1 MATTPT
7 QRPSLFMRGVRLLL
21 RENPISAAG
30 KVIRYARWRIPAE
43 IKRHRVLKL
52 DTSQERFTAIYNS
65 NLWGAADTVSGPAAS
80 LENTEALRRHLP
92 AIFEKYAVRTLFDVP
107 CGDFHWMKH
116 VVAEYPMTYIGGDI
130 VLPMIEANNARYGNA
145 RTSFIH
151 FDAARDQLP
160 QADLYLCRGLLSLLS
175 FADGMNALR
184 RFAESKIPYILAST
198 HKTNFGVANIDIKS
212 GDFRRIDMFSA
223 PFSLPQEIERLS
235 DSNDEDVCVWSR
247 EQVALALK
255 SAG

>member
-1 MATTPT
+1 
-7 QRPSLFMRGVRLLL
+7 MRGVRLLL

-65 NLWGAADTVSGPAAS
+65 NLWGAVDTVSGPAAS